1 MYIKI
6 YETDESIL
14 LTVCDRELIGK
25 TLKSNGLKLDI
36 DEEFYKGE
44 LADTTQVQTALLE
57 ATTANIVG
65 ERSVDIAIKCGAIDS
80 ACVIDIGGV
89 PHAQMFC
96 VG

>member
-14 LTVCDRELIGK
+14 VTVCDKELIGK
-25 TLKSNGLKLDI
+25 TLKGQGLKLEI

-44 LADTTQVQTALLE
+44 FADDAQVQAALLE

-65 ERSVDIAIKCGAIDS
+65 ERSIEIALKCGAIDQ
-80 ACVIDIGGV
+80 ACVINIGGV

-96 VG
+96 V

>member
-14 LTVCDRELIGK
+14 VTVCDRELIGT
-25 TLKSNGLKLDI
+25 TLKSNGLKLEI
-36 DEEFYKGE
+36 DEEFYKGK
-44 LADTTQVQTALLE
+44 LADAAQVHTALLE

-65 ERSVDIAIKCGAIDS
+65 VRSVDIAIKCGAIDQS
-80 ACVIDIGGV
+80 CIIYIDDV

-96 VG
+96 V

>member
-6 YETDESIL
+6 YETDESL
-14 LTVCDRELIGK
+14 LITVCDRELIGK
-25 TLKSNGLKLDI
+25 TLKSNGLKLEI

-44 LADTTQVQTALLE
+44 LADTEQVKEALLE

-65 ERSVDIAIKCGAIDS
+65 ERSIDTAIKCGAIDES
-80 ACVIDIGGV
+80 CLIFIDGV

-96 VG
+96 V

>member
-25 TLKSNGLKLDI
+25 TLKGNGLKLDV
-36 DEEFYKGE
+36 DEEFYKGK
-44 LADTTQVQTALLE
+44 LADDAQVQTALLE

-65 ERSVDIAIKCGAIDS
+65 ERSVDNAVKCGAIDR
-80 ACVIDIGGV
+80 ACLIYIDGV

-96 VG
+96 V

>member
-6 YETDESIL
+6 YGTDESIL
-14 LTVCDRELIGK
+14 VTVCDRELIGK
-25 TLKSNGLKLDI
+25 TLKGPGLKLEI
-36 DEEFYKGE
+36 DKEFYQGE
-44 LADTTQVQTALLE
+44 LVDAAKVKAVLME

-65 ERSVDIAIKCGAIDS
+65 DRSIEAAISCGAIDP

-96 VG
+96 V